1 MLTLDIALTN
11 VIRIHLG
18 VSTPFVCWT
27 LFFAAWI
34 KYGHSVDARSFSF

>member
-11 VIRIHLG
+11 VIQIHLG
-18 VSTPFVCWT
+18 VSIPFVCWT

-34 KYGHSVDARSFSF
+34 KYGHKC